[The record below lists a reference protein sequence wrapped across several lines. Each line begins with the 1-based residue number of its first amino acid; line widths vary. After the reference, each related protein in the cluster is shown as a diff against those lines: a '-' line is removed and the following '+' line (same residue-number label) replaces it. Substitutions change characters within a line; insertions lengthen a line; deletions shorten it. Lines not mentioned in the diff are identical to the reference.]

1 MSEEK
6 VSKEEQEKQ
15 KKAQELYMQMSMINQ
30 QSQELQ
36 KQIQSFEET
45 IQEVEESK
53 KSLLEISNTK
63 EDNEVLV
70 PIVSGIF
77 AKAKSKDFKK
87 FIVNVGGNVAVEKSI
102 EKVQALLEK
111 QLSQM
116 QEAQH
121 QFVDQLQKLTVQGK
135 QIEVQL
141 QELMMKG

>member
-1 MSEEK
+1 MSDEK
-6 VSKEEQEKQ
+6 ISKEEQEKQ

-63 EDNEVLV
+63 EDNEFLV

-87 FIVNVGGNVAVEKSI
+87 FIVNVGGNVAVEKPI

-141 QELMMKG
+141 QELMIKG